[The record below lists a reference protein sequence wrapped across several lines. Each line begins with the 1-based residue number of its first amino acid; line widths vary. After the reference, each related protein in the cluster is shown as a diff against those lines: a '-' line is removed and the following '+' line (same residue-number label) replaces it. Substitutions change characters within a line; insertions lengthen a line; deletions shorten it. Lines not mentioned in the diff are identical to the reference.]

1 MGLWESLAGAAA
13 PVPILGTAMGLA
25 STLGN
30 FASVASTNKAQRE
43 LAIEQMNFQQ
53 HMSDTAHQREV
64 NDLKAAGLNPI
75 LSAGGSGSSTPAGA
89 MPTLTPPPINLPDFF
104 SMGVSMKQL
113 ELAQKKLELDKTA
126 LDNTVRDTD
135 SEIEKRKQDMRAN
148 RWAEELGDAKGGML
162 KYLKDMVRNLNGR
175 TDQMMKEN
183 KEWTDKAFDS
193 LERKHLEKNKVK
205 VFKSVPLQIRP

>member
-1 MGLWESLAGAAA
+1 MGLMESLAGAAA
-13 PVPILGTAMGLA
+13 PVPVLGTAMGLA

-30 FASVASTNKAQRE
+30 FASVASTNQAQRE

-64 NDLKAAGLNPI
+64 KDLKAAGLNPI

-113 ELAQKKLELDKTA
+113 ELAQKKLELDKSA
-126 LDNTVRDTD
+126 LDNTVRSTD
-135 SEIEKRKQDMRAN
+135 SEIEKRKQDIRSN
-148 RWAEELGDAKGGML
+148 RWAEELGDAKGGLL
-162 KYLKDMVRNLNGR
+162 KYLKDTFRNVNGR
-175 TDQMMKEN
+175 VDKMMKED
-183 KEWTDKAFDS
+183 KEWTQK
-193 LERKHLEKNKVK
+193 K
-205 VFKSVPLQIRP
+205 FKSFESKPLQIKP

>member
-1 MGLWESLAGAAA
+1 MGLMESLAGAAA
-13 PVPILGTAMGLA
+13 PVPVLGTAMGLA

-30 FASVASTNKAQRE
+30 FASVASTNQAQRE

-64 NDLKAAGLNPI
+64 KDLQAAGLNPI

-113 ELAQKKLELDKTA
+113 ELAQKKLELDKSA
-126 LDNTVRDTD
+126 LDNTVRSTD
-135 SEIEKRKQDMRAN
+135 SEIEKRKQDIRSN
-148 RWAEELGDAKGGML
+148 RWAEELGDAKGGLL
-162 KYLKDMVRNLNGR
+162 KYLKDTFRNVNGR
-175 TDQMMKEN
+175 VDKMMKED
-183 KEWTDKAFDS
+183 KDWT
-193 LERKHLEKNKVK
+193 EKK
-205 VFKSVPLQIRP
+205 FKSFESKPLQIKP

>member
-1 MGLWESLAGAAA
+1 MGLMESLAGAAA
-13 PVPILGTAMGLA
+13 PVPVLGTAMGLA

-30 FASVASTNKAQRE
+30 FASVASTNQAQRE

-64 NDLKAAGLNPI
+64 KDLQAAGLNPI

-113 ELAQKKLELDKTA
+113 ELAQKKLELDKSA
-126 LDNTVRDTD
+126 LDNTVRSTD
-135 SEIEKRKQDMRAN
+135 SEIEKRKQDIRSN
-148 RWAEELGDAKGGML
+148 RWAEELGDMKGGLL
-162 KYLKDMVRNLNGR
+162 KYLKDTFRNVNGR
-175 TDQMMKEN
+175 VDKMMKED
-183 KEWTDKAFDS
+183 KEWTQK
-193 LERKHLEKNKVK
+193 K
-205 VFKSVPLQIRP
+205 FKSFESKPLQIKP

>member
-1 MGLWESLAGAAA
+1 MGLMDSLAGAAA

-30 FASVASTNKAQRE
+30 FASVASTNQAQRE

-64 NDLKAAGLNPI
+64 KDLQAAGLNPI

-113 ELAQKKLELDKTA
+113 ELAQKKLELDKSA
-126 LDNTVRDTD
+126 LDNTVRSTD
-135 SEIEKRKQDMRAN
+135 SEIEKRKQDIRSN
-148 RWAEELGDAKGGML
+148 RWAEELGDAKGGLL
-162 KYLKDMVRNLNGR
+162 KYLKDTFRNVNGR
-175 TDQMMKEN
+175 VDKMMKDD
-183 KEWTDKAFDS
+183 KDWT
-193 LERKHLEKNKVK
+193 EKK
-205 VFKSVPLQIRP
+205 FKSFESRPLQIKP